1 MAIFNDPGV
10 YVVQTM
16 KPAPLTPVMPARPS
30 AFIGPMYQVVD
41 QEAESDTNTAIFLE
55 EGGDAEAIVMPYPSL
70 ISAESE
76 VDLSS
81 VKVKLFRKDGRIAD
95 ITALCE
101 INVSDV
107 TLDLTR
113 VDVMDELHILNDDWG
128 GKSDEGDFIGIN
140 GAKIHIEYR
149 ALRSDLVGRV
159 LAAQGADGVLATIG
173 KASHQNPL
181 GLAGGIAARLTSE
194 GMYFVPTSDDVDGD
208 IDMALA
214 LLEPLNVYS
223 PVALSAN
230 PLTQQ
235 AVIAHCVRMSEPEER
250 QFRFAW
256 TYRPFKTKEQLIE
269 DGVIDSTASLA
280 EVKLAQVADM
290 VAYAQSIYERR
301 AAVIPHDF
309 EMEIDGETYW
319 VPGYYLAVA
328 YSALKSQLPPQQ
340 GLTNYPL
347 GGIVKKLHYSND
359 YFKPSQLKALSQGGV
374 FVCLQDTEGAP
385 IRSRFQVTTN
395 MNNNKTKQISL
406 VYSVDDYSMGYI
418 ATLKS
423 LIGVNNVTPEI
434 LEEVELSTIAYASA
448 KRNAG
453 NIISAKLLMVRQ
465 NEDDESQVDVEQEV
479 VFPTPLDRIVLRLRY

>member
-16 KPAPLTPVMPARPS
+16 KPVPLTPVMPARPS

-41 QEAESDTNTAIFLE
+41 QEVDSDANTAIFLE
-55 EGGDAEAIVMPYPSL
+55 EGGDAETLVMPYPSL

-76 VDLSS
+76 VDLPN

-95 ITALCE
+95 ITTLCE

-107 TLDLTR
+107 TLDLTEA
-113 VDVMDELHILNDDWG
+113 DVMDELHILNDDWG
-128 GKSDEGDFIGIN
+128 GKSDEGDFIGVN

-159 LAAQGADGVLATIG
+159 LAAQGVDGVLATIG
-173 KASHQNPL
+173 KASWQNPL

-235 AVIAHCVRMSEPEER
+235 AVIAHCVRMSDPEER

-256 TYRPFKTKEQLIE
+256 TYRPFKTKEQLIA
-269 DGVIDSTASLA
+269 DGSIDSTASLA
-280 EVKLAQVADM
+280 EVKSAQVADM

-319 VPGYYLAVA
+319 APGYYLAVA

-347 GGIVKKLHYSND
+347 GGIVKKLHNSND

-406 VYSVDDYSMGYI
+406 IYAVDAYSMGYI

-448 KRNAG
+448 NRNAG
-453 NIISAKLLMVRQ
+453 LIISAKLLTVRQ
-465 NEDDESQVDVEQEV
+465 NEDDESQVDVEQDV